1 MVSGKFSDYY
11 QLGILEKPQEMAAVE
26 ELQRQIWPGNEAEIV
41 PAHMLLA
48 ATHNG
53 GLVIGAYQTAR
64 PIETDPTELSLLG
77 RIDSALPSGSSMVG
91 FVFGFPGLYETPDGP
106 RLKHHSHML
115 GVLPEARNHGV
126 GFALKRA
133 QWQMVRRQGIDR
145 ITWTYDPLLSRNAH
159 LNIARLGAVC
169 HTYLRDVYG
178 EMRDQLNAGLPTDRF
193 QVDWWVNTQR
203 VIQRLSKRPRLQLD
217 LAHFLAA
224 GTINL
229 NPSQLGENCLPKPG
243 YISEAGNLP
252 RLIDGENTPF
262 VLLEIPADFQALREA
277 DIGLAHDWR
286 LQTRLLFEEL
296 FASSFLVS
304 DFIHLPGS
312 YPRSFY
318 VLSNGESTL

>member
-1 MVSGKFSDYY
+1 MIRGKLKENYV
-11 QLGILEKPQEMAAVE
+11 LRILDKPQEMAAVE
-26 ELQRQIWPGNEAEIV
+26 ALQQRIWPGNDVEIV
-41 PAHMLLA
+41 PGHMLLA
-48 ATHNG
+48 TSHNG
-53 GLVIGAYQTAR
+53 GLVIGAYQATNPNKTSPSER
-64 PIETDPTELSLLG
+64 LLHDG
-77 RIDSALPSGSSMVG
+77 DGTALPPSSSLVG

-115 GVLPEARNHGV
+115 GVLPEARDLGL

-169 HTYLRDVYG
+169 NTYLRDVYG
-178 EMRDQLNAGLPTDRF
+178 EMRDQLNAGLPSDRF

-203 VIQRLSKRPRLQLD
+203 VSRRLSKRPRPQLD
-217 LAHFLAA
+217 LAHFLDA
-224 GTINL
+224 GTIII
-229 NPSQLGENCLPKPG
+229 NPSQLSVNGLPMPG
-243 YISEAGNLP
+243 YRSLAGDLVQ
-252 RLIDGENTPF
+252 LSDGEYTPLL
-262 VLLEIPADFQALREA
+262 LLEIPADFQALRKA
-277 DIGLAHDWR
+277 DITLAGEWR
-286 LQTRLLFEEL
+286 LQTRSMFEEL
-296 FASSFLVS
+296 FVSSFLIS